1 MKYNKIYIK
10 KFRNLRD
17 IEFNL
22 GKKITVISGIN
33 GIGKSSILSLL
44 SSSTGTSDK
53 RLSTSSKFHPEF
65 NDFFTISDSEEIS
78 SYLMYVEFDKSI
90 TIDGKDY
97 PITKRI
103 GFRDDRNSDRG
114 IRVNPRNSNTINMI
128 KAGLKTPTQSKFND
142 ELKKIGITES
152 KRIQTPTIYVSLSRL
167 FPVGETNIKTELLD
181 KRTNFYKKG
190 CLTYYTNMYN
200 AILPNSISTSEE
212 EPTGNLLIKDATS
225 KKRFHVDLKNASAET
240 QSVGQDNVGA
250 IVSALTDFYA
260 LKESDDSG
268 SNYKGG
274 ILCIDEIDSSL
285 HPSALRSLFFL
296 LQNACDELNLQIIV
310 TTHSLTIL
318 KEIIKL
324 QQNNSD
330 DFKLVYFKDPSL
342 PRIDRIGSYEALK
355 ADLFDNITYKQ
366 PKLKV
371 YCEDDASVEISKIL
385 NKLCLHSTDSSYP
398 ELEYISSDIGHGQ
411 LKLLP
416 ENDDYF
422 KQVVILL
429 DGDAKF
435 KDKFD
440 GDKAMN
446 KTRQEFEKGLTSI
459 NFKKE
464 NILSLPTFY
473 SPEVYIFNILKEYTD
488 NPTKY
493 HEFWLSLEAYPELS
507 NYTVDKIKRK
517 MLNNKTYKDIHE
529 NKQWRKNI
537 LDFVQKSDLLRHYYQ
552 QDTNKHELN
561 EYKKRLYKA
570 IKAASRSKKNR
581 LF

>member
-190 CLTYYTNMYN
+190 SLTYYT
-200 AILPNSISTSEE
+200 E
-212 EPTGNLLIKDATS
+212 
-225 KKRFHVDLKNASAET
+225 
-240 QSVGQDNVGA
+240 
-250 IVSALTDFYA
+250 
-260 LKESDDSG
+260 
-268 SNYKGG
+268 
-274 ILCIDEIDSSL
+274 
-285 HPSALRSLFFL
+285 
-296 LQNACDELNLQIIV
+296 
-310 TTHSLTIL
+310 
-318 KEIIKL
+318 
-324 QQNNSD
+324 
-330 DFKLVYFKDPSL
+330 
-342 PRIDRIGSYEALK
+342 
-355 ADLFDNITYKQ
+355 
-366 PKLKV
+366 
-371 YCEDDASVEISKIL
+371 
-385 NKLCLHSTDSSYP
+385 
-398 ELEYISSDIGHGQ
+398 
-411 LKLLP
+411 
-416 ENDDYF
+416 
-422 KQVVILL
+422 
-429 DGDAKF
+429 
-435 KDKFD
+435 
-440 GDKAMN
+440 
-446 KTRQEFEKGLTSI
+446 
-459 NFKKE
+459 
-464 NILSLPTFY
+464 
-473 SPEVYIFNILKEYTD
+473 
-488 NPTKY
+488 
-493 HEFWLSLEAYPELS
+493 
-507 NYTVDKIKRK
+507 
-517 MLNNKTYKDIHE
+517 
-529 NKQWRKNI
+529 
-537 LDFVQKSDLLRHYYQ
+537 
-552 QDTNKHELN
+552 
-561 EYKKRLYKA
+561 
-570 IKAASRSKKNR
+570 
-581 LF
+581 